1 MFTQKHRYNIQKC
14 DGCEKRCEL
23 GYDFK
28 EKTFWSYAEMLPTIA
43 GQCIDNYINPD
54 GEAVVIFS
62 RQQSREFNERAFN
75 NISEYNGLDF
85 KRDFGSAQHRIAT
98 IKLARKIA
106 KCCDNYRSKQ
116 L

>member
-1 MFTQKHRYNIQKC
+1 MFTQRNKLKIKKC

-28 EKTFWSYAEMLPTIA
+28 EKTFWSYAEMHPTIA

-62 RQQSREFNERAFN
+62 RQQSREFNERAFH

-85 KRDFGSAQHRIAT
+85 KRDFGSPQHCIAT
-98 IKLARKIA
+98 IKLARRIA
-106 KCCDNYRSKQ
+106 TYCDYYKQ
-116 L
+116 R

>member
-1 MFTQKHRYNIQKC
+1 MFTQRNKLKIKKC

-28 EKTFWSYAEMLPTIA
+28 EKTLWSYAEMHPTIA

-98 IKLARKIA
+98 IKLARRIA
-106 KCCDNYRSKQ
+106 TYCDYYKQ
-116 L
+116 R